1 MLMPRYP
8 DPALP
13 AGHEEKYWK
22 VDPDRDAQDMSEELD
37 LKIIRI
43 AAGTKFTSVKS

>member
-13 AGHEEKYWK
+13 AGHEKMYWK
-22 VDPDRDAQDMSEELD
+22 VDPNHDAQDGSKELD